1 MNKPLTLEETL
12 SEASRLLTEDSTSL
26 KDMLSGLSPMALEIH
41 GKNIQKDILELDNII
56 FNIHVHLETLL
67 KT

>member
-12 SEASRLLTEDSTSL
+12 SEASRLLTEERASL
-26 KDMLSGLSPMALEIH
+26 KDMLSGLSPKAFEIY
-41 GKNIQKDILELDNII
+41 GKNIQDDILEIDNII
-56 FNIHVHLETLL
+56 FSIHVHLETLL